1 MILYEIS
8 EAHKALFE
16 EFEAIYSWE
25 PEQDEDGN
33 FVDDDGNIIKDIAQY
48 KEDML
53 QAWFDTLEGVEGEF
67 DISVEATAL
76 YIKQLN
82 AKAEAIKKEKQ
93 KLEQRQKS
101 SENKAKRLTKYL
113 LECMQKTNRKKVETA
128 RVVVTT
134 RNNAESVYISDEKQ
148 ATNWA
153 MEHDDSLL
161 NYPKPTISKTAV
173 KNAIKDGRDIPYAQL
188 VRTQSII
195 IK

>member
-1 MILYEIS
+1 MLYDLS

-16 EFEAIYSWE
+16 EFEVIYNWE

-33 FVDDDGNIIKDIAQY
+33 FVDDDGNIIKDVAQY

-53 QAWFDTLEGVEGEF
+53 QAWFDTLEGIECEF
-67 DISVEATAL
+67 NVSAEALAL
-76 YIKQLN
+76 HIKNLD

-101 SENKAKRLTKYL
+101 TENKAKRLRKYL
-113 LECMQKTNRKKVETA
+113 NESMQKMNLKKVETA

-134 RNNAESVYISDEKQ
+134 RNNAESVVITEEGLC
-148 ATNWA
+148 TEWA

-161 NYPKPTISKTAV
+161 SYQKPKISKTAV
-173 KNAIKDGRDIPYAQL
+173 KNAIKAGKEIPYAQL
-188 VRTQSII
+188 VRTQSVI

>member
-1 MILYEIS
+1 MLYDLS

-16 EFEAIYSWE
+16 EFEAINSWE
-25 PEQDEDGN
+25 PDTDADGN
-33 FVDDDGNIIKDIAQY
+33 PIDDDGNIIKNVTQY

-53 QAWFDTLEGVEGEF
+53 QAWFDTLESIEGEF
-67 DISVEATAL
+67 DITAEALAL
-76 YIKQLN
+76 HIKNLD

-101 SENKAKRLTKYL
+101 TENKAERLRKYL
-113 LECMQKTNRKKVETA
+113 IESMQKMNLKKVETA

-134 RNNAESVYISDEKQ
+134 RNNAESVAITEESLFKE
-148 ATNWA
+148 WA

-161 NYPKPTISKTAV
+161 NYQKPTISKTAV
-173 KNAIKDGRDIPYAQL
+173 KNAIKDGQAIPYAQL
-188 VRTQSII
+188 VRTQSVI